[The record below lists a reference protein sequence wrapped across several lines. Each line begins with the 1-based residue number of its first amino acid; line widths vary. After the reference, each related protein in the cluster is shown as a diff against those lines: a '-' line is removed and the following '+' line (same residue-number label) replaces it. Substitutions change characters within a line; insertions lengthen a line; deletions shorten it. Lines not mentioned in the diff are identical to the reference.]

1 MNTPIPKK
9 RLTWQLDVM
18 MAKRRI
24 RTNVELHR
32 RLRDIGYEI
41 SSAQLGRLV
50 EQQPPQRL
58 NTELLCALMTVLDC
72 ELQDLLVPVA
82 PSQDNADT
90 RALSPVPER
99 VRSIASEPPPD
110 VIGPKVTA
118 LPEGPRR

>member
-1 MNTPIPKK
+1 MNNPIPKK
-9 RLTWQLDVM
+9 QLTWQLDVM

-72 ELQDLLVPVA
+72 DLNDLLVCVPAV
-82 PSQDNADT
+82 DNKSEAHAISEKPAHLRT
-90 RALSPVPER
+90 V
-99 VRSIASEPPPD
+99 ASEPSTD
-110 VIGPKVTA
+110 VTGPKVNA
-118 LPEGPRR
+118 LPRGPRG

>member
-9 RLTWQLDVM
+9 QLTWQLDVM

-50 EQQPPQRL
+50 EQQPPPRL

-72 ELQDLLVPVA
+72 EVHDLLVPPA
-82 PSQDNADT
+82 PLQDNADT
-90 RALSPVPER
+90 RALSAVSER
-99 VRSIASEPPPD
+99 VRSVASEPPPD
-110 VIGPKVTA
+110 VTGPKVKA